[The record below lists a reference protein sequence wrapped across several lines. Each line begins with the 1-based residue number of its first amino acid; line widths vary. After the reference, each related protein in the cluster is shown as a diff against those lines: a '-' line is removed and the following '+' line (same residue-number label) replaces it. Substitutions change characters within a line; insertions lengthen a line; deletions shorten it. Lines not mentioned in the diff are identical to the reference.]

1 MTSSAEA
8 VDEVART
15 AYGQLLA
22 YLASRY
28 GDVASAEDALGD
40 AFLAAL
46 RQWPADG
53 IPDNPR
59 AWILRAAQ
67 RKQVDAYRRKR
78 TREMAAEELER
89 AALEAEQAA
98 DDLTFPD
105 ERLKLLFVCAHPAID
120 PAARAPLS
128 LQTVLG
134 IQADRIAS
142 AFLVSPAAMS
152 QRLVRAKAKIRD
164 ARIPFYVP
172 GENEW
177 PERFESVLDS
187 LYAAFTTG
195 WDEAAGS
202 GGPGGGLAMESIWL
216 GRLLVHLL
224 PDSPE
229 ALGLLALMLHSHARH
244 PARRSNE
251 GAFVPLP
258 EQDVRRWSAPLIA
271 EAEALIRRAAQHQ
284 QLGRYQIEA
293 AIQSVHAQRAVTGKI
308 EWGVIAMLYDALIQK
323 TPAIGAR
330 IGRALAQSEL
340 HGPSTGL
347 QLLDVLPASMVRDHQ
362 PYWATRAHLLTR
374 LGSRDAAAIAYKRAL
389 GLTEDPAVRTFLSQR
404 LIHLKKE

>member
-1 MTSSAEA
+1 MASSAEA

-22 YLASRY
+22 YLAARY

-46 RQWPADG
+46 RQWPVDG

-67 RKQVDAYRRKR
+67 RKQVDAHRRKR
-78 TREMAAEELER
+78 TRELAAAELER
-89 AALEAEQAA
+89 AALEAEQAE
-98 DDLTFPD
+98 DEQTFPD

-172 GENEW
+172 SENEW

-195 WDEAAGS
+195 WDDAANS
-202 GGPGGGLAMESIWL
+202 GGGLAMESIWL

-229 ALGLLALMLHSHARH
+229 ALGLLALMLHSYARQ
-244 PARRSNE
+244 PARRSSE

-258 EQDVRRWSAPLIA
+258 QQDVRLWSAPLMA
-271 EAEALIRRAAQHQ
+271 EAESLIRRAAKHQ
-284 QLGRYQIEA
+284 QLGRYQLEA
-293 AIQSVHAQRAVTGKI
+293 AIQSVHAQRAVTGNI
-308 EWGVIAMLYDALIQK
+308 EWGVIAMLYEVLIQK
-323 TPAIGAR
+323 TPAVGAR
-330 IGRALAQSEL
+330 VGHALAQAEL

-347 QLLDVLPASMVRDHQ
+347 KLLDALPAGMVRDHQ
-362 PYWATRAHLLTR
+362 PYWATRAHLLAR
-374 LGSRDAAAIAYKRAL
+374 LGSHDAAVIAYKRAL

-404 LIHLKKE
+404 LILLKTE